1 LGEIP
6 KKYKDSNYPSNNPD
20 EWEKIG
26 YKILF
31 NGAFLIG
38 GGLFVIL
45 VAHLFRK

>member
-6 KKYKDSNYPSNNPD
+6 KKYKDSNYPSNNHD

-31 NGAFLIG
+31 NGVFLI

-45 VAHLFRK
+45 VAQLFRK